1 MFIVQATGVSSKC
14 LTRLKSD
21 CSYKRSSL
29 FGRIISDEGEKSFI
43 ALRPGVLALISG
55 TDGLDQEGH
64 LSAHIVVKQ
73 LVLLISCRLG

>member
-1 MFIVQATGVSSKC
+1 MKKKRVFLA
-14 LTRLKSD
+14 LT
-21 CSYKRSSL
+21 
-29 FGRIISDEGEKSFI
+29 
-43 ALRPGVLALISG
+43 PGVLALISG